1 MIAVAA
7 GFVVVFTENIVPS
20 LQAFE
25 VCYQLVPLS
34 IQKKNKKITKM
45 LFCSHEIKWNLKNC
59 DRGP

>member
-34 IQKKNKKITKM
+34 IQKKIKK
-45 LFCSHEIKWNLKNC
+45 LLKC
-59 DRGP
+59 FSALMR